1 MQISRALKK
10 SKRGSI
16 HLHRRL
22 SIILILAL
30 IVIVI
35 ALVAFQEVPQLSVA
49 GNPGDAP
56 GTDPFGDDSGS
67 GTYSTLES
75 TPEFGFGGGA
85 LALVICFIAFGLF
98 MKRGKLKAS
107 IQ

>member
-10 SKRGSI
+10 SKRGSL

-22 SIILILAL
+22 SVILILAL
-30 IVIVI
+30 LLVVI
-35 ALVAFQEVPQLSVA
+35 ALVIFQASPQLSVA

-56 GTDPFGDDSGS
+56 GSDPFGDDSGS

-75 TPEFGFGGGA
+75 TPEFGVGGGA
-85 LALVICFIAFGLF
+85 LALVICFLAFGLY
-98 MKRGKLKAS
+98 MKRGKLKA
-107 IQ
+107 

>member
-22 SIILILAL
+22 SIILLL
-30 IVIVI
+30 SLLLVVI
-35 ALVAFQEVPQLSVA
+35 ALVAFQQGPQFSVA

-56 GTDPFGDDSGS
+56 ADPFGDDSGS

-107 IQ
+107 I